1 MWSWIFVKIDKN
13 DFMKWKTKWILQ
25 KKNDKPILK
34 TRGNIFFSSFSAE
47 NVYYCIL
54 SVPFFCVFHNF
65 NLIFFF
71 LLFCGLWN
79 VKYNFMLILFYL
91 IYVFEVILEIVFP
104 GIWKVWNKILDDLGK
119 FMSAFSECVIMY
131 VEILFSSISRIRNL
145 QVHKISTLAH
155 LIMKWCEWKKCEKIY
170 FLKQK
175 QLVQQLIK

>member
-1 MWSWIFVKIDKN
+1 
-13 DFMKWKTKWILQ
+13 MKWKKKWILQ

-34 TRGNIFFSSFSAE
+34 TRGNIFFLPFQRKMYITAF
-47 NVYYCIL
+47 YL
-54 SVPFFCVFHNF
+54 SPFFCVFHNF
-65 NLIFFF
+65 NLIFF

-131 VEILFSSISRIRNL
+131 VEILFSSISRIKNL
-145 QVHKISTLAH
+145 QVHKISTSAH

-175 QLVQQLIK
+175 QLVQQLIT